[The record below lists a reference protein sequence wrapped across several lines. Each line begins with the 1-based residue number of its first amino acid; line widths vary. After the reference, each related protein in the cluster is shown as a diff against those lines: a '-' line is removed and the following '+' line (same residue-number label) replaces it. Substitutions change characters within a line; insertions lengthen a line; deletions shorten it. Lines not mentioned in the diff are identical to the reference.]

1 MSVSTK
7 TKNRLTVMLVAG
19 IPLLLTAIST
29 WLWVF
34 VVKGDID
41 LVGMLGTRNHGN
53 LINPPVQI
61 SEFDVS
67 REDGTAYVY
76 ETEEITKWAFVVNV
90 SSPCNETC
98 RETLYV
104 VRQAHSALGKEAR
117 KVRKYVVAGDVS
129 DLNEIDELLSTEY
142 DSFQRIV
149 GDASLM
155 RMLPK
160 ATSGTEPSLN
170 MNPRDNFYIVDPQ
183 GWIMMQYTEQHSG
196 RQILDDMKF
205 LLKNSSAE

>member
-53 LINPPVQI
+53 LINPPVQVT
-61 SEFDVS
+61 EFS
-67 REDGTAYVY
+67 ITREDGTPYVFDQ
-76 ETEEITKWAFVVNV
+76 ETAQWAFVVNIT
-90 SSPCNETC
+90 SPCQATC
-98 RETLYV
+98 QETLYV

-117 KVRKYVVAGDVS
+117 RIRKYVVASRLEDIAAI
-129 DLNEIDELLSTEY
+129 EPLLANEY
-142 DSFQRIV
+142 DQFIRII
-149 GDASLM
+149 GDQNLI
-155 RMLPK
+155 RGLPQQSK
-160 ATSGTEPSLN
+160 GTAPALN
-170 MNPRDNFYIVDPQ
+170 MQPRDNFYVVDPQ
-183 GWIMMQYTEQHSG
+183 GWLMMQYTENHSG

>member
-53 LINPPVQI
+53 LINPPVQL
-61 SEFDVS
+61 SDYAVT
-67 REDGTAYVY
+67 REDGTSYVY
-76 ETEEITKWAFVVNV
+76 TDEEATQWAFVVNV
-90 SSPCNETC
+90 SAPCDENC

-117 KVRKYVVAGDVS
+117 RIRKYVVAADANDFS
-129 DLNEIDELLSTEY
+129 AIDDLLQTEY
-142 DSFQRIV
+142 SAFNRIV
-149 GDASLM
+149 AEESLM
-155 RMLPK
+155 RVLPK
-160 ATSGTEPSLN
+160 VSAGTEPTLN
-170 MNPRDNFYIVDPQ
+170 MNPRDNFYVVDPQ
-183 GWIMMQYTEQHSG
+183 GWIMMQYTESHSG

>member
-53 LINPPVQI
+53 LINPPVQVT
-61 SEFDVS
+61 EFS
-67 REDGTAYVY
+67 ITREDGTPYVFDQ
-76 ETEEITKWAFVVNV
+76 ETAQWAFVVNIT
-90 SSPCNETC
+90 SPCEAKC
-98 RETLYV
+98 QETLYV

-117 KVRKYVVAGDVS
+117 RIRKYVVASRLEDIAAI
-129 DLNEIDELLSTEY
+129 EPLLANEY
-142 DSFQRIV
+142 DQFIRII
-149 GDASLM
+149 GDQNLL
-155 RMLPK
+155 RGLPQQSK
-160 ATSGTEPSLN
+160 GTEPALN
-170 MNPRDNFYIVDPQ
+170 MQPRDNFYVVDPQ
-183 GWIMMQYTEQHSG
+183 GWLMMQYTENHSG

>member
-53 LINPPVQI
+53 LINPPIQI
-61 SEFDVS
+61 SDFKVT
-67 REDGTAYVY
+67 RVDGSDYQYDA
-76 ETEEITKWAFVVNV
+76 ELSQWAFVVNI
-90 SSPCNETC
+90 SSPCDTNC
-98 RETLYV
+98 QETLYV

-117 KVRKYVVAGDVS
+117 RIRKYVVAGNSEDFAAIKNIL
-129 DLNEIDELLSTEY
+129 DTEY
-142 DSFQRIV
+142 SQYIRIM
-149 GDASLM
+149 GNEALLK
-155 RMLPK
+155 MLPVQ
-160 ATSGTEPSLN
+160 TQGTEPALN
-170 MNPRDNFYIVDPQ
+170 MNPRDNFYVVDPS

>member
-53 LINPPVQI
+53 LINPPAQI
-61 SEFDVS
+61 KEFQVT
-67 REDGTAYVY
+67 REDGTEYKY
-76 ETEEITKWAFVVNV
+76 DEELAQWAFVVNV
-90 SSPCNETC
+90 SAPCEATC
-98 RETLYV
+98 QETLYV

-117 KVRKYVVAGDVS
+117 RIRKYVVANDAQ
-129 DLNEIDELLSTEY
+129 DLIALDELLSLEY
-142 DSFQRIV
+142 PQFIRIV
-149 GDASLM
+149 GDDS
-155 RMLPK
+155 MLRLLPQQSK
-160 ATSGTEPSLN
+160 NTQPALN
-170 MNPRDNFYIVDPQ
+170 MDPRDNFYVVDPQ
-183 GWIMMQYTEQHSG
+183 GWIMMQYGENHSG

-205 LLKNSSAE
+205 LLKNSSTE